1 MIVFVKRTPVLTFE
15 RDHIVS
21 SIKMG
26 KMYIINM
33 PKILFGNYLVLL
45 SCFFTHYSA
54 VLIYLFIYILIMH
67 LFGSKFGIICL
78 LEPK

>member
-1 MIVFVKRTPVLTFE
+1 MQKTPKYDCFCEADPVLKFE

-33 PKILFGNYLVLL
+33 PKILFGNYLV
-45 SCFFTHYSA
+45 S
-54 VLIYLFIYILIMH
+54 I
-67 LFGSKFGIICL
+67 K
-78 LEPK
+78 